1 MEKATWEILDTALGH
16 LESPSFNERKYASV
30 FRGRLE
36 AELKRIFDWLA
47 DSDGGLE
54 LYPSP
59 ESVYLAGLVMEL
71 KGVDAVGPC
80 DIVREALLILDAE
93 RDADGRI
100 PGRLLNNYFTL
111 RHALE
116 FGDCAEWSVISLAK
130 GIIFAS

>member
-1 MEKATWEILDTALGH
+1 MEKATWEILDVALGH
-16 LESPSFNERKYASV
+16 LESPSFNGLAYAGRL
-30 FRGRLE
+30 RGRLE
-36 AELKRIFDWLA
+36 QELKRIFEWLEH
-47 DSDGGLE
+47 SDGGVE
-54 LYPSP
+54 LYPST
-59 ESVYLAGLVMEL
+59 ESVWLAGLVMEL

-80 DIVREALLILDAE
+80 EIVREALLILDAE
-93 RDADGRI
+93 RGEDGRI

>member
-16 LESPSFNERKYASV
+16 LESPSFSERKYAGI

-47 DSDGGLE
+47 NSDGGLE

-59 ESVYLAGLVMEL
+59 ESVWLAGLVMEL

-93 RDADGRI
+93 RDSEGRI